1 MAKLTMIGLYNYAD
15 AKGIDLFDALSL
27 PAELDK
33 NTLVNNILLKC
44 GDFECIYPNV
54 EFLHSAIS
62 LWCKKW
68 ERTIV
73 KWNDALQI
81 EYNPLHNYDRTEEYT
96 DTFSNAGTSTSA
108 GSSRNISS
116 GAVTNK
122 VSAFDSDVLT
132 THDENSTVGS
142 SNVES
147 NSNNNS
153 NNEGTTHHNA
163 RLYGNIGVTT
173 SQQMLQAELDIATW
187 NIYDHIT
194 DLFLSEF
201 IIPVY

>member
-1 MAKLTMIGLYNYAD
+1 MAKLTVIGLYNYAD
-15 AKGIDLFDALSL
+15 AKGIDLFDALTL

-33 NTLVNNILLKC
+33 DTLVNNILLKC

-68 ERTIV
+68 ERTIA

-81 EYNPLHNYDRTEEYT
+81 KYEPLNNYDRTEEYT
-96 DTFSNAGTSTSA
+96 DTFSNTGSTTTGGNSSSTST
-108 GSSRNISS
+108 GSVS
-116 GAVTNK
+116 NK

-132 THDENSTVGS
+132 EHDASNNTGS
-142 SNVES
+142 SIVNS
-147 NSNNNS
+147 KSNNNS
-153 NNEGTTHHNA
+153 SNEGSTHHSA
-163 RLYGNIGVTT
+163 RLYGNIGVTS
-173 SQQMLQAELDIATW
+173 SQQLLQSELDIAMW